1 MLKSYRQVR
10 ELQIA
15 VSQPLGLLL
24 YEIVAS
30 LASLAIALFF
40 SWKLTLVMLATFPFV
55 GIILFLVS
63 KGLSPAIESQ
73 KRELSKA
80 SKYANTAVSAIDT
93 VKTFNGQNHEIW
105 QYQFTIKKVTA
116 YYLLQARSNALQF
129 GITRFLIV
137 GLFVQGFWFGIY
149 LVNNGLDPG
158 HVLTTFYACLSAM
171 QGIEVVLPQFLV
183 LAKGISAGQTL
194 KSIMN
199 EMQVNQRRANVGEL
213 ITPKS
218 CPGEVEIKNVQ
229 AMPSTEIPC

>member
-1 MLKSYRQVR
+1 
-10 ELQIA
+10 
-15 VSQPLGLLL
+15 
-24 YEIVAS
+24 VAS

-63 KGLSPAIESQ
+63 KGLSLAIESQ
-73 KRELSKA
+73 KQELSKA
-80 SKYANTAVSAIDT
+80 SKYANTAVNAIDT
-93 VKTFNGQNHEIW
+93 VKTFNGQNQEIW
-105 QYQFTIKKVTA
+105 QYHFTIKKVTA

-194 KSIMN
+194 KSIMS
-199 EMQVNQRRANVGEL
+199 EMQVDRRRANVGEL
-213 ITPKS
+213 IKPKS
-218 CPGEVEIKNVQ
+218 CLGDVEIKNVQ
-229 AMPSTEIPC
+229 PISSTDISC